1 MLYKTVPGL
10 LPASAC
16 LELWLSLLLRRAGG
30 GSRCPVCPSS
40 GGWEGNE
47 GWLGLCWGGWEG
59 KAAHLSP
66 VSGGGSAPAVL
77 RKLRAQGSGSETPA
91 PQPGLAASP
100 TAPTC
105 IVLMH
110 CRNVCNVFKPCN
122 RLNNRAA
129 VRLASSLSRRLGGVP
144 WSWVQRSSRDPGRS
158 RLRRLLLPSCP
169 LHSAS
174 GARLASAAVPQP
186 PGAGSRAARPLS
198 AAAGIP
204 GPPQPR
210 RRRAPAPSR

>member
-1 MLYKTVPGL
+1 MGL
-10 LPASAC
+10 AALFAHP
-16 LELWLSLLLRRAGG
+16 R
-30 GSRCPVCPSS
+30 
-40 GGWEGNE
+40 GGWEGNK

-66 VSGGGSAPAVL
+66 GSGGGSAPAVL
-77 RKLRAQGSGSETPA
+77 RMLRARGSGSETPA

-129 VRLASSLSRRLGGVP
+129 VRLASSLSQRLGDVP
-144 WSWVQRSSRDPGRS
+144 WSRVQRSSRDPGSRS
-158 RLRRLLLPSCP
+158 QPLPPPFIALVSRALSVGGEPGQRRRPAAPRGRFPCRP
-169 LHSAS
+169 AAQRCCGDP
-174 GARLASAAVPQP
+174 GAASAPPP
-186 PGAGSRAARPLS
+186 PGSGSFSVILRGS
-198 AAAGIP
+198 G
-204 GPPQPR
+204 G
-210 RRRAPAPSR
+210 